1 MVKKIQVTVLKS
13 SIEISS
19 FHKQVKLEY
28 TIKAQALNIPLK
40 LVKFSN
46 KVRTINR
53 SVCLFNLG
61 MHAVM
66 TQNNPVKYIVY
77 IYHIREVIEIYTID
91 AILPQLDPTMMLL
104 IGMNISFTKNP
115 TNPITT
121 NPIAVRNATLVN
133 SVHIQDN

>member
-1 MVKKIQVTVLKS
+1 M
-13 SIEISS
+13 
-19 FHKQVKLEY
+19 
-28 TIKAQALNIPLK
+28 NIPLK

-46 KVRTINR
+46 KVRTINC
-53 SVCLFNLG
+53 SVCLFVLG

-77 IYHIREVIEIYTID
+77 IYHIREVIEIYMID

>member
-1 MVKKIQVTVLKS
+1 
-13 SIEISS
+13 
-19 FHKQVKLEY
+19 
-28 TIKAQALNIPLK
+28 
-40 LVKFSN
+40 
-46 KVRTINR
+46 
-53 SVCLFNLG
+53 